1 MMQTNRPKFLRV
13 LCRVGATCA
22 LAFGAA
28 GSAGAQGLTKSALEA
43 WLARYESAWEMRD
56 ADRAAALF
64 TPNALYHEMPFEAPK
79 NGRAGIHDYW
89 AMVTAD
95 QRDIDFRSEAIAVAG
110 NTGVAHWSATF
121 KLESTGAKVELDGI
135 FVLELDA
142 SGACT
147 SLREWWHVREP

>member
-1 MMQTNRPKFLRV
+1 MMQTNRATVLRA
-13 LCRVGATCA
+13 LGRVGATCA
-22 LAFGAA
+22 LVLGAA
-28 GSAGAQGLTKSALEA
+28 GSAGAQGLTKSSLQA

-64 TPNALYHEMPFEAPK
+64 TQNALYSEMPFDAPK
-79 NGRAGIHDYW
+79 SGRAGIRDYW

-95 QRDIDFRSEAIAVAG
+95 QGDIEFRSEAIAVAG